1 MDRTFPY
8 PWTIDRS
15 RLGYWVR
22 DAKGVL
28 LAYVPGPG
36 KPSVANKRPL
46 SPEEGK
52 RIAIA
57 ISRLPRLL
65 GAKARITIPVSRV
78 TAQPPA
84 GRCATGRTSRR
95 RF

>member
-36 KPSVANKRPL
+36 KRRRKEDCNRHFATPP
-46 SPEEGK
+46 P
-52 RIAIA
+52 
-57 ISRLPRLL
+57 PRRQ
-65 GAKARITIPVSRV
+65 GTDHHSGEPRDG
-78 TAQPPA
+78 TAA
-84 GRCATGRTSRR
+84 GRAVRDRPH
-95 RF
+95 